1 MSEQER
7 DSKSRI
13 PPITKN
19 LIFYKT
25 LTQRNVKSRAK
36 SDWLTDNRLTVVF
49 PHTKSKN
56 KQNKITKQLQV
67 QMWGLALNSI
77 MQLQNQRDTKTALS
91 QSDRR

>member
-13 PPITKN
+13 PPITGK

-25 LTQRNVKSRAK
+25 RAQRNVKSRAK

-77 MQLQNQRDTKTALS
+77 MQLQNQRDTNTAFS

>member
-25 LTQRNVKSRAK
+25 ITQRNVKTRAK

-56 KQNKITKQLQV
+56 RENIVSKQLLV
-67 QMWGLALNSI
+67 QMWRVALNSI
-77 MQLQNQRDTKTALS
+77 IQVQNQRDKKTAFS

>member
-25 LTQRNVKSRAK
+25 ITQRNVKTRAK

-56 KQNKITKQLQV
+56 RENIVSKQLLV
-67 QMWGLALNSI
+67 QMWRVALNSI
-77 MQLQNQRDTKTALS
+77 IQVQNQRDTKTAFS

>member
-56 KQNKITKQLQV
+56 RENIVSKQLLV
-67 QMWGLALNSI
+67 QMWRVALNSI
-77 MQLQNQRDTKTALS
+77 IQVQNQRDTKTAFS

>member
-19 LIFYKT
+19 LIFFKT

-77 MQLQNQRDTKTALS
+77 MQLQNQRDTKTAFS

>member
-25 LTQRNVKSRAK
+25 LTRRNVKSRAK

-77 MQLQNQRDTKTALS
+77 MQLQNQRDTKTAFS

>member
-77 MQLQNQRDTKTALS
+77 MQLQNQRDTNTAFS

>member
-77 MQLQNQRDTKTALS
+77 MQLQNQRDTKTAFS

>member
-13 PPITKN
+13 PPITGK

-25 LTQRNVKSRAK
+25 RAQRNVKSRAK

-56 KQNKITKQLQV
+56 RENIVSKQLLV
-67 QMWGLALNSI
+67 QMWRVALNSI
-77 MQLQNQRDTKTALS
+77 IQVQNQRDTKTAFS

>member
-7 DSKSRI
+7 DSKSQI
-13 PPITKN
+13 PLITKS

-77 MQLQNQRDTKTALS
+77 MQLQNQRDTNTAFS